1 MSSAIR
7 RMQEADVAA
16 VAALEMENFS
26 MPWSAQAFT
35 DVLCR
40 EDVIFLVACEEDRI
54 LGYVGVYCSL
64 DEGEITNVCVAAS
77 ARRKGIGEQ
86 LLTELFKHLQGQGI
100 HRVILEVRTGNTPAI
115 RLYEK
120 LGFRVAGTR
129 RDFYERPREDAYVMV
144 REALECYPV
153 VSTGG

>member
-1 MSSAIR
+1 
-7 RMQEADVAA
+7 
-16 VAALEMENFS
+16 
-26 MPWSAQAFT
+26 
-35 DVLCR
+35 
-40 EDVIFLVACEEDRI
+40 
-54 LGYVGVYCSL
+54 
-64 DEGEITNVCVAAS
+64 
-77 ARRKGIGEQ
+77 
-86 LLTELFKHLQGQGI
+86 
-100 HRVILEVRTGNTPAI
+100 VILEVRTGNTPAI